1 MSKNPS
7 GNTHS
12 WGSAATS
19 WKHATF
25 LVIIE
30 LTLISDFTSGY
41 ACKYCWS
48 TKPKT
53 DCPCSIEEQTH
64 NLRSAF
70 NSGADSHCTGKIEL
84 DPNFKNGDQR

>member
-1 MSKNPS
+1 MFVPNHYSVYNWAGPYFPS
-7 GNTHS
+7 YY
-12 WGSAATS
+12 
-19 WKHATF
+19 F
-25 LVIIE
+25 E

-48 TKPKT
+48 TKPNT

-64 NLRSAF
+64 ISGQSSAF
-70 NSGADSHCTGKIEL
+70 TSGADSHCTGEIEL